1 MSTITLED
9 AIAKAIAEEG
19 QQTVA
24 NQAYFTFLKSDLLM
38 PIEKGSG
45 DEPRVLFLES
55 DECIFLPVFSQ
66 KSFLID
72 WAAESIQQIDIYE
85 LSCIELLAGL
95 GEQVTVAL
103 NPGTSTY
110 KEFNPDEI
118 LKLKTM
124 VSKIQQLVQGN

>member
-1 MSTITLED
+1 MPVITLED

-24 NQAYFTFLKSDLLM
+24 NQAYFSFLKSSLLM

-45 DEPRVLFLES
+45 EEPRVLFLDS
-55 DECIFLPVFSQ
+55 NDHVFLPVFSQ

-72 WAAESIQQIDIYE
+72 WAADSIKQIDIYE
-85 LSCIELLAGL
+85 LSCMELLAGL

-103 NPGTSTY
+103 NPGTSIY

-124 VSKIQQLVQGN
+124 VSKIQQLVQGD